1 MSKFKRVSVDEAE
14 LIAQQKNVLILDM
27 RDTRAFCAGHH
38 PRALH
43 LSDSNL
49 RTLLKNTPV
58 NVSILIYCYHGNSS
72 QDMAKLFADFGFE
85 KCYSVDGGYEAW
97 RQTLTTPL
105 QPLSSSL
112 LQWLKT
118 QGFDSHNL
126 DARVG
131 NNETALMRA
140 ARMGALPIVAELLE
154 AGATVDLRNA
164 DGNTALWFG
173 CFSGSEEVVQH
184 LITAGA
190 DLDNQNDNG
199 ATALIYAASAGK
211 TRMVQLLV
219 NAGTDVALSTL
230 DEFTALDVAANRD
243 ILNYLRTFAA
253 PRAVANM
260 H

>member
-27 RDTRAFCAGHH
+27 RDARAFCAGHH
-38 PRALH
+38 PRSLH

-58 NVSILIYCYHGNSS
+58 NVPILIYCYHGNSS

-97 RQTLTTPL
+97 RQTLVPPQ
-105 QPLSSSL
+105 QPLSTAL
-112 LQWLKT
+112 EQWLKN
-118 QGFDSHNL
+118 QCFNINNL
-126 DARVG
+126 DARIG

-140 ARMGALPIVAELLE
+140 ARMGALPIVIELIE
-154 AGATVDLRNA
+154 AGATIDSRNA
-164 DGNTALWFG
+164 DGNTALWFA
-173 CFSGSEEVVQH
+173 CFSGSEEVVQC
-184 LITAGA
+184 LIEAGA
-190 DLDNQNDNG
+190 NLDNQNDNG

-211 TRMVQLLV
+211 TRMVHLLV
-219 NAGTDVALSTL
+219 NAGTDIKLATL

-243 ILNYLRTFAA
+243 ILRYLRVFST